1 MSNKNE
7 NQNENKQETLASTT
21 PTQTTATTT
30 TVGTGIIASSSSMQ
44 YGWVCP
50 KCGKVNAPW
59 KDSCN
64 CYLNIPY
71 TPPNT
76 PSPAPFNPMPSW
88 PQAPEVG
95 DAPGW
100 WQYGPSCTH
109 IQCITA
115 TDKTNISTSV
125 TNDLK
130 IPSGSIYRTHQDS
143 PVYANSRPQTCRA
156 KTCDACDL
164 LNHPELCGIER
175 MAHSSKI
182 DELVNGVSGLKDNID
197 TKLGG

>member
-21 PTQTTATTT
+21 PTQTVATTT
-30 TVGTGIIASSSSMQ
+30 TVGTGTIASNSNMQ
-44 YGWVCP
+44 YGWICP

-76 PSPAPFNPMPSW
+76 PAPTPFNPMPSW

-100 WQYGPSCTH
+100 WQYGPKCGEP
-109 IQCITA
+109 
-115 TDKTNISTSV
+115 
-125 TNDLK
+125 
-130 IPSGSIYRTHQDS
+130 IPCGGSISSDDTVPQLQIYNTALSTASADS
-143 PVYANSRPQTCRA
+143 PDIAAIKAMGEVVSDNLYTPLKNLD
-156 KTCDACDL
+156 KVFNDK
-164 LNHPELCGIER
+164 LN
-175 MAHSSKI
+175 
-182 DELVNGVSGLKDNID
+182 LKATKNIN
-197 TKLGG
+197 